1 MSTNNNKFQSRL
13 EAISKAEVVFIESWG
28 CYQLQVESSDN
39 RLTSGSLTYTQYN
52 NVFDEETS
60 YSFVGVSDDGA
71 IINGYIHSG
80 SSMIG
85 RGYGGDSFELT
96 MNDGSHKVISGPWS
110 GRPSVHMRNSGIEY
124 TEVRV
129 GYSLIGFSKEFIQAI
144 IDHFKL
150 DACVKLISSD
160 VPAHLHLG
168 HIKEEIELQVTN
180 NNQGGK

>member
-13 EAISKAEVVFIESWG
+13 EAISRAEVVLHINRQWYELQIESSNKN
-28 CYQLQVESSDN
+28 QL
-39 RLTSGSLTYTQYN
+39 TGGSLTYTQYN

-96 MNDGSHKVISGPWS
+96 MHDGSHKVISGPMS
-110 GRPSVHMRNSGIEY
+110 GRPSIHMRNSGIEY

-150 DACVKLISSD
+150 DACVNLISSD
-160 VPAHLHLG
+160 IPAHLHLSN
-168 HIKEEIELQVTN
+168 IKEEIELQVTP
-180 NNQGGK
+180 K